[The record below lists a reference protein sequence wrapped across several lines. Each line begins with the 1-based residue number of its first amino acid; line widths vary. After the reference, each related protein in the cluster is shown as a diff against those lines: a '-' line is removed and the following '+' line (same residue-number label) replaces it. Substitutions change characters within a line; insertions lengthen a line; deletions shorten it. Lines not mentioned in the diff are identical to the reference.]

1 MTVQKCVLLWWLL
14 STAVLHSVSA
24 GGAYCAKT
32 ARARA
37 AALGLKYPGVHGAPD
52 FSSPAV
58 HLLPP
63 LTFSFDHLPPTES
76 NMNSYEDDHKKA
88 PSDNPRYIGTHAR
101 DSGRF
106 PFSHGPF
113 PQALRGQMADQ
124 IFGVPQGLLDRKPE
138 SSLEEV
144 NHVALPTLAKASSR
158 PDPMNLH
165 PQGHRKPFLFRRSKN
180 NPAGDEFAPN
190 RRGMPLTGH
199 APLLTWGHAAYQ
211 SGINPKVPLLHSA
224 RFLQRQRGWAPV
236 RGFWKVVKHPDHLAK
251 NLHGRVGVRPPIQ
264 GRAILQGLGKTK

>member
-14 STAVLHSVSA
+14 STAVLHAVSA

-37 AALGLKYPGVHGAPD
+37 AALGLAYPGVRGAPD
-52 FSSPAV
+52 LFSPAV
-58 HLLPP
+58 ALLHPS
-63 LTFSFDHLPPTES
+63 TFSFDDLPPTES
-76 NMNSYEDDHKKA
+76 YEDAHKRA
-88 PSDNPRYIGTHAR
+88 PSANPWYIGTHAR

-106 PFSHGPF
+106 PFSHDRF
-113 PQALRGQMADQ
+113 PQASRGQMADQ
-124 IFGVPQGLLDRKPE
+124 ILVVPRGLLDRKPE

-144 NHVALPTLAKASSR
+144 NHVAPPTLAKAPSR

-165 PQGHRKPFLFRRSKN
+165 PQGHRKPFLFSHSEN

-224 RFLQRQRGWAPV
+224 HLLQRQLGLAPV
-236 RGFWKVVKHPDHLAK
+236 RGFWKVVKHPGHLVK
-251 NLHGRVGVRPPIQ
+251 NQRRRLGVRPLIQ
-264 GRAILQGLGKTK
+264 GRAILQGLRKTK